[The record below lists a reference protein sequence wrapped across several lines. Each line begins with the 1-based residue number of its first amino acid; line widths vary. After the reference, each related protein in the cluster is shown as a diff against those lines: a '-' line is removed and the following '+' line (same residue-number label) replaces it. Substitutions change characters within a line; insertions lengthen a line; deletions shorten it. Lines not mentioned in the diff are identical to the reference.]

1 MKAGLIDPAF
11 LHYYLDDFTRLYMLF
26 HTVLN
31 NKEVIKSDWLGENI
45 LNLTDSTFY
54 IPNTYQYD
62 VVEVSERYIARPDLI
77 SNDVYGDT
85 IYTDLL
91 CKLNGISNP
100 FELNEGMLLI
110 IPSIDNIMDFMK
122 TVSVEESDVIN
133 MGNKPTPKQKKE
145 KRKANDAVIG
155 DSRFKID
162 KNRGIVIY

>member
-1 MKAGLIDPAF
+1 
-11 LHYYLDDFTRLYMLF
+11 MLL

-31 NKEVIKSDWLGENI
+31 NKKEIHSDWLNTRI
-45 LNLTDSTFY
+45 LNLNDSTFQ
-54 IPNTYQYD
+54 IPDSYQYD
-62 VVEVSERYIARPDLI
+62 VIEVSDKYIARPDLI

-100 FELNEGMLLI
+100 FELNKGMLLI
-110 IPSIDNIMDFMK
+110 IPSIDSIMSFMK
-122 TVSVEESDVIN
+122 TVDPTFSDVVDNIERP
-133 MGNKPTPKQKKE
+133 KPRTKTE
-145 KRKANDAVIG
+145 KRKANEAVLG

>member
-1 MKAGLIDPAF
+1 
-11 LHYYLDDFTRLYMLF
+11 MLL

-31 NKEVIKSDWLGENI
+31 NKEVIHSDWLNEDVIN
-45 LNLTDSTFY
+45 LNDSTFY
-54 IPNTYQYD
+54 IPKTYQYD

-100 FELNEGMLLI
+100 FELNKGMLLI
-110 IPSIDNIMDFMK
+110 IPSIDSIMDFMK
-122 TVSVEESDVIN
+122 TVSVKESDVVDSSVKPVAK
-133 MGNKPTPKQKKE
+133 NKNE
-145 KRKANDAVIG
+145 KRKANEAVIG

>member
-1 MKAGLIDPAF
+1 
-11 LHYYLDDFTRLYMLF
+11 
-26 HTVLN
+26 
-31 NKEVIKSDWLGENI
+31 
-45 LNLTDSTFY
+45 
-54 IPNTYQYD
+54 

-85 IYTDLL
+85 IYTDLI

-100 FELNEGMLLI
+100 FELNKGMLLI

-133 MGNKPTPKQKKE
+133 TTNKPTPKQKKE
-145 KRKANDAVIG
+145 KRKANEAVIG

>member
-1 MKAGLIDPAF
+1 
-11 LHYYLDDFTRLYMLF
+11 MLL

-31 NKEVIKSDWLGENI
+31 NKEVIHSDWLNEDVIN
-45 LNLTDSTFY
+45 LNDSTFY
-54 IPNTYQYD
+54 IPKTYQYD

-77 SNDVYGDT
+77 SNDIYGDT

-100 FELNEGMLLI
+100 FELNKGMLLI
-110 IPSIDNIMDFMK
+110 IPSIDSIMDFMK
-122 TVSVEESDVIN
+122 TVSVKESDVVDSSVKPVAK
-133 MGNKPTPKQKKE
+133 NKNE
-145 KRKANDAVIG
+145 KRKANEAVIG